1 MKKIFLSILTISVL
15 FGCSGDD
22 DSNSSSGCTDP
33 LAVNYDVDATQDD
46 GSCMYSIIGDWTVQ
60 QYTLSDGTNVMDA
73 YDYIDYTMYSDN
85 SFIQYIGPA
94 GINDELIV
102 TGTYS
107 ISGSNNS
114 TLTFY
119 VDEGPTTPTT
129 VVSISSTT
137 LELTFDVTGT
147 NLTADITLIR
157 F

>member
-1 MKKIFLSILTISVL
+1 MKKLLLLSALIIL
-15 FGCSGDD
+15 GCSGDD
-22 DSNSSSGCTDP
+22 GSNSSNGCTDP
-33 LAVNYDVDATQDD
+33 LAVNYDVDATQDN
-46 GSCMYSIIGDWTVQ
+46 GTCMYSIIGDWTVQ

-85 SFIQYIGPA
+85 SFIQYIGLV
-94 GINDELIV
+94 GTTDELIV

-119 VDEGPTTPTT
+119 VDEGPTTPSTI
-129 VVSISSTT
+129 VSINSTT
-137 LELTFDVTGT
+137 IELTFNVANT
-147 NLTADITLIR
+147 NLTADLTLIR

>member
-1 MKKIFLSILTISVL
+1 MKKLLLVSALLIL
-15 FGCSGDD
+15 GCSGDD
-22 DSNSSSGCTDP
+22 DSNSSSGCTDS

-46 GSCMYSIIGDWTVQ
+46 GSCMYSIIGDWTVL

-85 SFIQYIGPA
+85 SFIQYIGPV
-94 GINDELIV
+94 GTNDEIII

-114 TLTFY
+114 TLTFSI
-119 VDEGPTTPTT
+119 DEGPTTPSTI
-129 VVSISSTT
+129 VSINSTT
-137 LELTFDVTGT
+137 IELTFDVINT
-147 NLTADITLIR
+147 NLTADLTLIR